1 MSWEQRKN
9 RRYFY
14 RKRRCGRQ
22 VVSEYVGS
30 GQLAQAASA
39 LDTLEQQLRCAA
51 RQQRAAHRA
60 LDAQVDHACD
70 LIHALASA
78 ALLLAGHHTHKGQW
92 RQKRNAP

>member
-1 MSWEQRKN
+1 MTWEHRKHSP
-9 RRYFY
+9 YYY
-14 RKRRCGRQ
+14 RKRRCGRK
-22 VVSEYVGS
+22 VVSEYVGA
-30 GQLAQAASA
+30 GQLAEAASA
-39 LDTLEQQLRCAA
+39 LAAREQQLRCAA